1 MVAEP
6 LRGTERLLSLDA
18 MQAEAEVLAT
28 AIEAGAVV
36 WLSGEVGSGKTTF
49 VQGFARAM
57 GVDYVRSPTFSLVN
71 EYRARDKTLIH
82 VDCYRLRSPA
92 EALDLDFPD
101 LERRATVL
109 IVEWPEQGGEFVPAP
124 DVHIVLRHGD
134 DPSVRLLERVR

>member
-1 MVAEP
+1 MAAEP
-6 LRGTERLLSLDA
+6 RRRTERLLSLDA

-28 AIEAGAVV
+28 EIEAGAVV

-71 EYRARDKTLIH
+71 EYRVRDKTLIH
-82 VDCYRLRSPA
+82 VDCYRLRSPD

-101 LERRATVL
+101 LGRRATVL
-109 IVEWPEQGGEFVPAP
+109 IVEWPERGGEFVPIP
-124 DVHIVLRHGD
+124 DVHIGLRHGD
-134 DPSVRLLERVR
+134 DPSGRFLERIR